1 MDVYD
6 TTSLQ
11 RDGAYATKEE
21 VHSVYD
27 DLSDAQKTAFN
38 KTVHEL
44 HEWRNNPNNAWFGAS
59 ITPLRIEGKIREL
72 SRNNGLE
79 PESMFYVTTPNSGL

>member
-1 MDVYD
+1 MDDYD

-21 VHSVYD
+21 VHAVYD
-27 DLSDAQKTAFN
+27 DLSDGQKTAFN
-38 KTVHEL
+38 KTVTEL
-44 HEWRNNPNNAWFGAS
+44 REWRLNRNNAWFGAS

-72 SRNNGLE
+72 SRDNGLE